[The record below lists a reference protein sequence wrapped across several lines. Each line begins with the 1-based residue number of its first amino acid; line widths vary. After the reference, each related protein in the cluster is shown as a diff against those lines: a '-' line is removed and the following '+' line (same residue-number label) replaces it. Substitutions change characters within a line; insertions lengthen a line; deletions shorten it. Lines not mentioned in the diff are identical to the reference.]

1 MLKSYGESNLNG
13 SLYLHS
19 NGRDMLMLEV
29 EMNNENRKNTRAVEL
44 RAFLH
49 QTILTD
55 PELIQFQLMGKIFP
69 SR

>member
-1 MLKSYGESNLNG
+1 MLKSYGESNFNG

-29 EMNNENRKNTRAVEL
+29 EMNNENRKNARAVEL